1 MKNLLPFFLISTFLL
16 LVSCKGEKKERMM
29 NDVNLEEQKVDQ
41 EIISTFY
48 NIPSPSEQLMSL
60 KELDGKEQFA
70 DLLSTKG
77 LTKLS
82 TTKQRAIFFGA
93 LAADASYLAS
103 KSQKGG
109 LMSYIVALESL
120 AQELGFGDL
129 YREDM
134 NKIAADKNVSS
145 DSLFVMADKFYLK
158 AFDRLIES
166 DKGGELGLML
176 FGGWIETMHI
186 ALQSSYGFD
195 KSLKI
200 NQFVA
205 EQKLVAENLI
215 SYLLDYQENEDIA
228 MLTEKVSEIL
238 NIYEEMDCEYGNSNV
253 VQSEGRIELSGGTK
267 CKLTIEVFESLKKE
281 MSNLRKSFATL

>member
-1 MKNLLPFFLISTFLL
+1 MKNLLPFFILTIPLL
-16 LVSCKGEKKERMM
+16 LASCKGEKKERLV
-29 NDVNLEEQKVDQ
+29 NEVNLEESKVDQ
-41 EIISTFY
+41 DIISTFY

-60 KELDGKEQFA
+60 KELDGKEQFS
-70 DLLSTKG
+70 DLLSTKEIS
-77 LTKLS
+77 KLS

-109 LMSYIVALESL
+109 LFNYIVSLETLS
-120 AQELGFGDL
+120 QELGFGDL

-134 NKIAADKNVSS
+134 KKIAGDKNVSS

-158 AFDRLIES
+158 AFDRLIEN
-166 DKGGELGLML
+166 DKGAELGLML

-186 ALQSSYGFD
+186 ALESSFGFD
-195 KSLKI
+195 KSIKI

-215 SYLLDYQENEDIA
+215 SYLLDYQDNEDVA
-228 MLTEKVSEIL
+228 MLTEKVGNIL
-238 NIYEEMDCEYGNSNV
+238 TIYEKMDCEYADSKV
-253 VQSEGRIELSGGTK
+253 VKTEGMIEISGGTK
-267 CKLTIEVFESLKKE
+267 CKLTSEVFESLRRE
-281 MSNLRKSFATL
+281 MSNLRKSFTVL